1 MIGFNKLENDF
12 KAMRMSF
19 CFLCRDI
26 SCLISRLFCTICG
39 FVTFIF
45 IRNANQ
51 GSLIS
56 LKRSWIKVIKR
67 FKRVFK
73 RTIALCIA
81 LFIFIVSTPL
91 FLIKLPLVWLRN
103 LLDGIPLGDFGRD
116 KEIRGLILT
125 IISVFVL
132 GVFCSVVVSVIT
144 IYSEKLY
151 QKDICFTDKCVTTF
165 FYILIVYVSFFSLLH
180 G

>member
-1 MIGFNKLENDF
+1 
-12 KAMRMSF
+12 
-19 CFLCRDI
+19 
-26 SCLISRLFCTICG
+26 LFCTICG

-165 FYILIVYVSFFSLLH
+165 FFTF
-180 G
+180 